1 MEKFIKTQGRD
12 PFVKFESDSALAM
25 FGHLN
30 ALVDAIT
37 ILQET
42 GGGGGGGNPVSIWK
56 NSTEFSSAVSKLV
69 FTGNGVNLQP
79 GSSLSEVIVNVPGF
93 NINNISVNSIDLNKL
108 KDISSQTLLGRYSSG
123 TGSVQ
128 TITLDP
134 SLSLNSSTGVLSV
147 TNPPITVQGTT
158 NRISVTPNVND
169 RTFDLVPTGI
179 GTGTIGN
186 KNTVPKLTYDT
197 YGRITTV
204 SSESIDTIAL
214 TTGTISGA
222 PSNANDIAN
231 KSYVDNFAQGLKPK
245 ASVRLATTA
254 NITSLSGN
262 TAIIDG
268 VRVSVGDRILVKDQ
282 TNPANNGVYVVALG
296 VWTRATDY
304 DSPAEAV
311 DGSFVFVRQGTLNGS
326 SGFVQISVVTT
337 IGVSPITF
345 AQFSAAGTYTA
356 GTGLNLTGSQFS
368 LTTIS
373 PALNTGTTY
382 GNSSQV
388 GQFTVDAQG
397 RLSSATNVN
406 ITLDASTNQITGL
419 LPVTKGGTGLIS
431 YTAGDILYATGNTT
445 LAKLAGG
452 TANNGKVLTI
462 VSGLPSWQTAPTGFT
477 NPLTATGD
485 ILYRS
490 ASSAA
495 DRLQIGSQGQ
505 FLRVSSSLLPVW
517 ETVNLLTNPMNS
529 LGDMIIGGASGVP
542 TVLDGSTATAG
553 HVLTYTNS
561 GPVWQAA
568 TGGVTSVSAGT
579 TGLLPNSPSTGAV
592 VLSGKLNAA
601 NGGTGQETYAKGE
614 ILVGNASGTLNKL
627 APSTNA
633 GDVLKINSATAT
645 GLEWGTGG
653 GGMDN
658 PMEVVGDIIYGGT
671 VVGGEATPVRL
682 ARNAAA
688 TDRFL
693 RSNSSVN
700 SGIPSWEA
708 VPIQKTVVSFVIDGY
723 GGPLTGSSTVFI
735 ANIPFGASYDSF
747 TIQGDSA
754 PSGTNGTNTVTL
766 AVNGMSTSITGSTI
780 SSNDTTPVINIPST
794 GGSLTFSLTV
804 TGPSVAT
811 TKLFVNLTG
820 TRS

>member
-158 NRISVTPNVND
+158 NRISVTSNVND

-214 TTGTISGA
+214 TTGTISGT

-282 TNPANNGVYVVALG
+282 TNPANNGVYVVANPG
-296 VWTRATDY
+296 AWTRATDY

-397 RLSSATNVN
+397 RLSSATNVS

-452 TANNGKVLTI
+452 TTNNGKVLTI

-529 LGDMIIGGASGVP
+529 LGDMIIGGSLGVP

-561 GPVWQAA
+561 GPVWQVA
-568 TGGVTSVSAGT
+568 TGGVTSVSAGS

-592 VLSGKLNAA
+592 VLSGTLNEV
-601 NGGTGQETYAKGE
+601 NGGTGLNSYVKGD
-614 ILVGNASGTLNKL
+614 ILIADGANSLTKL
-627 APSTNA
+627 TVSTTPNQVLTSDPSA
-633 GDVLKINSATAT
+633 AT
-645 GLEWGTGG
+645 GVKWATPTGG
-653 GGMDN
+653 MSN
-658 PMEVVGDIIYGGT
+658 PMTTTGDIIYGSTTGSPS
-671 VVGGEATPVRL
+671 TPARL
-682 ARNAAA
+682 APNTAA

-693 RSNSSVN
+693 RSNSSAN
-700 SGIPSWEA
+700 GGIPSWEA

-735 ANIPFGASYDSF
+735 ANIPFGASYNSF
-747 TIQGDSA
+747 TIQGDFA
-754 PSGTNGTNTVTL
+754 PSGTIGTNTVTL
-766 AVNGMSTSITGSTI
+766 AVNGMSTSITASTI
-780 SSNDTTPVINIPST
+780 NSNVTTPVINIPST
-794 GGSLTFSLTV
+794 GGTLTFSLTV